1 LNGEPILRHGFTRW
15 ELLNVVPII
24 DVLVVML
31 VLPALKN
38 NYRLVAEMLKIDAS
52 FKWAWQGFGPPST
65 TMGKYRQKWAKD

>member
-1 LNGEPILRHGFTRW
+1 MNGEPILRHGFTRW

-52 FKWAWQGFGPPST
+52 FKWAWQGFVPST
-65 TMGKYRQKWAKD
+65 TMGKYRQKWDKD